1 MADRIGGMAPQARG
15 HSPEQNPINVFL
27 VHECKMV
34 PQHKSCIRMV
44 LTPKIRLDSNET
56 ARLAT
61 TTRALPIP
69 ESGPSISN
77 QTLLIFRKTVHD
89 CRHTSIAF
97 WATIIEVDATY
108 EHTGAG
114 PMDTQSLRFGV
125 SREKGPRLFW
135 GLGFAGRQCVGPA
148 NPSCLGLT
156 TEIIGARFWL
166 SDNLSRH
173 AGSPRPD
180 RRSRPVAGQFSDTA
194 FFTSA
199 AILASSAAVNPF
211 SA

>member
-1 MADRIGGMAPQARG
+1 MAPQARG
-15 HSPEQNPINVFL
+15 HSPEQNPINLFL
-27 VHECKMV
+27 VHERKMV

-77 QTLLIFRKTVHD
+77 QTLLIFRKTVHN
-89 CRHTSIAF
+89 CRRTNIAF

-125 SREKGPRLFW
+125 SREKVREYSGV
-135 GLGFAGRQCVGPA
+135 GFCGAAVRGTRK
-148 NPSCLGLT
+148 SLCLGRT
-156 TEIIGARFWL
+156 TEIIGARLWL

>member
-15 HSPEQNPINVFL
+15 HSPEQNPINLFL
-27 VHECKMV
+27 VHEREMV

-77 QTLLIFRKTVHD
+77 QTLLIFRKTVHN
-89 CRHTSIAF
+89 CRHTSIEF

-125 SREKGPRLFW
+125 SRENVRDYFGGWVLR
-135 GLGFAGRQCVGPA
+135 AAVRGPA
-148 NPSCLGLT
+148 NPFCLGLT
-156 TEIIGARFWL
+156 TEMIGARFWL

-173 AGSPRPD
+173 AGSPRAD

-194 FFTSA
+194 FFPSGA
-199 AILASSAAVNPF
+199 VLPSSAAVHPF
-211 SA
+211 RA

>member
-1 MADRIGGMAPQARG
+1 MAPQARG
-15 HSPEQNPINVFL
+15 RSPEQNPINVFL

-77 QTLLIFRKTVHD
+77 QTLLIFRKTVHN
-89 CRHTSIAF
+89 CRRINIES
-97 WATIIEVDATY
+97 WATIVEVDATY

-125 SREKGPRLFW
+125 SRENVRDDFGV
-135 GLGFAGRQCVGPA
+135 GFCG
-148 NPSCLGLT
+148 
-156 TEIIGARFWL
+156 
-166 SDNLSRH
+166 
-173 AGSPRPD
+173 
-180 RRSRPVAGQFSDTA
+180 
-194 FFTSA
+194 
-199 AILASSAAVNPF
+199 AAVRGTSKSFLSWADDGNNRC
-211 SA
+211 SLLAI

>member
-1 MADRIGGMAPQARG
+1 MAPQARG
-15 HSPEQNPINVFL
+15 HSPEQNPINLFL
-27 VHECKMV
+27 IHERKMV
-34 PQHKSCIRMV
+34 PQHELCIRMV

-77 QTLLIFRKTVHD
+77 QTLLIFRKTVHN
-89 CRHTSIAF
+89 CRRTNIAF

-114 PMDTQSLRFGV
+114 PMDTQSCVLGFHAKR
-125 SREKGPRLFW
+125 SAIILE
-135 GLGFAGRQCVGPA
+135 LGFARRQCEEPA
-148 NPSCLGLT
+148 DPFCLGRT

-199 AILASSAAVNPF
+199 AILASSVAVNPF

>member
-69 ESGPSISN
+69 ESSPSISN
-77 QTLLIFRKTVHD
+77 QTLLIFRKTVHK
-89 CRHTSIAF
+89 CRPPAS
-97 WATIIEVDATY
+97 
-108 EHTGAG
+108 
-114 PMDTQSLRFGV
+114 RFG
-125 SREKGPRLFW
+125 
-135 GLGFAGRQCVGPA
+135 Q
-148 NPSCLGLT
+148 
-156 TEIIGARFWL
+156 
-166 SDNLSRH
+166 
-173 AGSPRPD
+173 
-180 RRSRPVAGQFSDTA
+180 Q
-194 FFTSA
+194 
-199 AILASSAAVNPF
+199 
-211 SA
+211 

>member
-1 MADRIGGMAPQARG
+1 LVLMADRIGGMAPQARG

-34 PQHKSCIRMV
+34 PQHKSCTRMV

-77 QTLLIFRKTVHD
+77 QTLLIFRKTVHN
-89 CRHTSIAF
+89 CRRTNIAS
-97 WATIIEVDATY
+97 WATTIEVVATY

-125 SREKGPRLFW
+125 SREKVRDYFGV
-135 GLGFAGRQCVGPA
+135 GFCG
-148 NPSCLGLT
+148 
-156 TEIIGARFWL
+156 
-166 SDNLSRH
+166 
-173 AGSPRPD
+173 
-180 RRSRPVAGQFSDTA
+180 
-194 FFTSA
+194 
-199 AILASSAAVNPF
+199 AAVRGTSKSSLSWTDDGNNRC
-211 SA
+211 SLLVI